1 MQPTAWSSPSAP
13 AGQSGCLHALLFA
26 LACAWVVGV
35 TIVVQSVAWF
45 YDQFQLLQG
54 VTTPGWF
61 WVAAAFGQALL
72 LAPPV
77 GLLAALVR
85 APRFRA
91 AYITWA
97 IAIGFATLLSLA
109 RLCPVTWTQPAAVV
123 QIMLTLLATI
133 VIRKINHTN
142 SSERP
147 ASSLQ
152 SPVSSLAVALS
163 IGMLVILPWL
173 RDGALGSPLDTLLN
187 LLAAL
192 SLGLFAGALLGRFL
206 VAPLLADTAGG
217 IPTDGGALADVGFGG
232 AAAGVAL
239 LLLGAGFGY
248 GGQQIL
254 LMICLLPLGGAA
266 VAVSRFALIRD
277 PGRAWLPI
285 AGLVGMVAAGPLLLL
300 DPDEFFLGVGELEV
314 GLALQSAFYSLLI
327 AFLLGLALW
336 ALSPRIAGPPRRGLA
351 LGGLAATWLAGLLVY
366 ALAGQP
372 GFYGEKLFVIL
383 REQADVSPASR
394 IADRN
399 ERLRFVYSTL
409 AQQANRTQA
418 NLRATLDRL
427 GVAYQPY
434 YLVNALEVD
443 GGPALRA
450 YLAAQPEVD
459 RILDSPR
466 LRPLPS
472 SALPSLGLPDL
483 APPDIDTPPAPAGPQ
498 WNIIAIGADRVWD
511 ELGVTGK
518 GIVVGESDSGVQGD
532 HPALRA
538 SYRGQDGQNDY
549 NWLDPWNGSRA
560 PVDVGGHGTHTTGT
574 IVGSG
579 GIGVAPG
586 AQWIGCVN
594 LARNLANPP
603 YYLACM
609 QFMLAPYPQDGDPL
623 KDGDPS
629 RAAHVLNNS
638 WGCPPLEGCDAG
650 SLEPAVRALRAAGIF
665 VVASAGNDGPRCGSV
680 SDPIAIYDAAFSVGA
695 IDRDGNLA
703 SFSSRGPVTVDGSG
717 RIKPD
722 IVAPGVKV
730 RSALPG
736 GRYGENSGTSMAGP
750 HIAGVVAL
758 LWSAQPKLIGD
769 IDKTEQILIETARP
783 YEGTPSGCEGTELP
797 SNGAGYGVVDAYAA
811 VRAALGEP

>member
-1 MQPTAWSSPSAP
+1 MQPTSWSPPPPAP
-13 AGQSGCLHALLFA
+13 AGQSGCLHALLFTV
-26 LACAWVVGV
+26 ACAWVLGV
-35 TIVVQSVAWF
+35 TIVVQSATWF
-45 YDQFQLLQG
+45 YDQFQILEG

-72 LAPPV
+72 LALPV
-77 GLLAALVR
+77 ALLAALVH

-91 AYITWA
+91 AYQTWA

-109 RLCPVTWTQPAAVV
+109 RLCPITWTQTAAVA
-123 QIMLTLLATI
+123 QIVLSLLATFALTKL
-133 VIRKINHTN
+133 KIANGELRN
-142 SSERP
+142 SATERRF
-147 ASSLQ
+147 SIFNSQ
-152 SPVSSLAVALS
+152 FSILAPALS
-163 IGMLVILPWL
+163 IGMLIILPWL

-192 SLGLFAGALLGRFL
+192 SLGLFAGVLLDRFL
-206 VAPLLADTAGG
+206 ITPLLADT
-217 IPTDGGALADVGFGG
+217 TSALADVGFGG
-232 AAAGVAL
+232 VAAGVAL

-248 GGQQIL
+248 SGQQIL

-266 VAVSRFALIRD
+266 MALSRFAR
-277 PGRAWLPI
+277 PHESAQAWLPI
-285 AGLVGMVAAGPLLLL
+285 TALVGMVAAGPLLLL
-300 DPDEFFLGVGELEV
+300 DPDEFFLGIGAEEV
-314 GLALQSAFYSLLI
+314 QLALRSAFLSLLI

-336 ALSPRIAGPPRRGLA
+336 AISTRIAGPPRRSLA
-351 LGGLAATWLAGLLVY
+351 LGGIAATWIAGLLVY

-383 REQADVSPASR
+383 REQADVGAASQ

-409 AQQANRTQA
+409 TQQADRTQT
-418 NLRATLDRL
+418 NLRATLDQL
-427 GVAYQPY
+427 GIAYKPY

-466 LRPLPS
+466 LRPLPRFAS
-472 SALPSLGLPDL
+472 SLELPDL
-483 APPDIDTPPAPAGPQ
+483 APPDSITPPGLGDPQ
-498 WNIIAIGADRVWD
+498 WNIIAIGADLVWD

-532 HPALRA
+532 HPALRE
-538 SYRGQDGQNDY
+538 SYRGREGQNDY
-549 NWLDPWNGSRA
+549 NWLDPWNGSHA
-560 PVDVGGHGTHTTGT
+560 PIDIGGHGTHTTGT
-574 IVGSG
+574 MVGAG

-603 YYLACM
+603 FYLDCL
-609 QFMLAPYPQDGDPL
+609 QFMLAPYAQGGNSL
-623 KDGDPS
+623 TDGDPS

-638 WGCPPLEGCDAG
+638 WGCPPLEGCDAD

-665 VVASAGNDGPRCGSV
+665 VVASAGNEGPRCGSV

-695 IDRDGNLA
+695 IDQAGDLA
-703 SFSSRGPVTVDGSG
+703 NFSSRGPVTADGSE

-722 IVAPGVKV
+722 IVAPGVDV
-730 RSALPG
+730 LSALPG
-736 GRYGENSGTSMAGP
+736 NSYGENSGTSMAGP

-758 LWSAQPKLIGD
+758 LWSAQPNLIGD
-769 IDKTEQILIETARP
+769 IDRTEQILIETARP
-783 YEGTPSGCEGTELP
+783 YEGMPSGCDSSELP
-797 SNGAGYGVVDAYAA
+797 NNGAGYGVVDAYAA
-811 VRAALGEP
+811 VRMALGEP